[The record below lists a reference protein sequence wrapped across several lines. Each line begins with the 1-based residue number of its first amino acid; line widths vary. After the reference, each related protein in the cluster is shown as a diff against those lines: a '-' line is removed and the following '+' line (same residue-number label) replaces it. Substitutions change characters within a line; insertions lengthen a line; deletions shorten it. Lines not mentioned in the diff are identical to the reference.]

1 MYYPVSALVT
11 LFANILQNPQD
22 PRARSDLR
30 LMNAVVEFLQTVQKE
45 DESENAKRNGSSI
58 QRMLIVCGEFHRISQ
73 LVLDKAEKES
83 MTRRKRKNDEPK
95 PQSSGAQY
103 SAKSTKSAG
112 SYATTTPSTPPANAA
127 SPPTSILNQDMTSQV
142 YFNPLPLLGENSCID
157 FIFSLVVWRIRNN
170 FLIW

>member
-45 DESENAKRNGSSI
+45 DESENAKQNSPSI
-58 QRMLIVCGEFHRISQ
+58 QRMLTVCGEFHRISQ
-73 LVLDKAEKES
+73 LVLDRAEKES
-83 MTRRKRKNDEPK
+83 MTRRKRKNEEPK
-95 PQSSGAQY
+95 PPSSGAQY
-103 SAKSTKSAG
+103 SAKSTKSA
-112 SYATTTPSTPPANAA
+112 SSHATTTPSTPPANA

-142 YFNPLPLLGENSCID
+142 YSNPLPLLGEGSYIN

-170 FLIW
+170 FLT